1 MPVLDDAV
9 EELQLGD
16 HLDTEQ
22 SEVEEEIGEFKPG
35 ELCPIDATN
44 NRIDLDEDDGSGLT
58 REEKENCLKGLAAE
72 AAKRDLTS
80 RRLEVRDA
88 WKARYFDRGN
98 QYLLP
103 GPKGTWVLPQ
113 QVLGGQSFD
122 EHSTE
127 TNIYLAFRDTITA
140 ALTAGLPSV
149 RFEASNPNNPADL
162 SGADNAEKAR
172 KLIERDNDMVPIQGE
187 IGRYLWTDGR
197 AMIYVRHVVDSQRFG
212 FINPDLPEIADE
224 LAYLPEE
231 GGEGPMTD
239 LGFNKE
245 PRGQEV
251 IEAFGALETKVP
263 IQSRNIHETDY
274 VQLSRE
280 FDITRLKA
288 KYPKK
293 ADQIQAM
300 AAPTAESDYERLART
315 SIMMGMRPSNMT
327 NDAMTYNATEQLTW
341 VRPSFFFAEK
351 DERKRNWLWDT
362 FGDQGA
368 MIAICGQTLCEAR
381 VECLDDHWTMVHAR
395 PGDGMH
401 RPAIGS
407 PIIPIQEK
415 LNDCMD
421 LVHESFMHLIPRI
434 WVDPSIDL
442 EAVTGTQRR
451 PGQYVKAPKARTE
464 KDIGA
469 NFFPEPQIQIAEGLL
484 VYIEKLFGEFAQFL
498 CGAFPA
504 LFGGNTGS
512 NDTASGIAQQR
523 DQALGRIGL
532 TWRNMKAAY
541 ARIMRQAVQAA
552 AEHRK
557 ERMTGEI
564 KGASGSKMQ
573 LSLDPND
580 LKGNVR
586 CFPDTDENFP
596 ESWVAQRAV
605 WTNLLTMAGSN
616 PVFAK
621 VLATAQNLRLAKD
634 KVGTPELVIPGAQA
648 NEKQLGEIMLL
659 LNGAPIPN
667 PAVDEA
673 KAKLAAIIQQHVQ
686 AGPQP
691 NAAGTGT
698 DPQLEAEGNMLQA
711 QIQTLPPQVSSVPI
725 GKLDDH
731 AAEMDT
737 IETWANSPEG
747 IKAKAEHP
755 DGFANVELHYDEH
768 AAALAAKN
776 AGNAPQPE
784 KPVSVSLAG
793 KDLPPEGLVQLAA
806 KVGIK
811 LDLNQLKQEQAKED
825 AKQAAELEAKKRQP
839 AQPGSAETQGA

>member
-1 MPVLDDAV
+1 
-9 EELQLGD
+9 
-16 HLDTEQ
+16 
-22 SEVEEEIGEFKPG
+22 
-35 ELCPIDATN
+35 
-44 NRIDLDEDDGSGLT
+44 
-58 REEKENCLKGLAAE
+58 
-72 AAKRDLTS
+72 
-80 RRLEVRDA
+80 
-88 WKARYFDRGN
+88 
-98 QYLLP
+98 
-103 GPKGTWVLPQ
+103 
-113 QVLGGQSFD
+113 
-122 EHSTE
+122 
-127 TNIYLAFRDTITA
+127 
-140 ALTAGLPSV
+140 
-149 RFEASNPNNPADL
+149 
-162 SGADNAEKAR
+162 
-172 KLIERDNDMVPIQGE
+172 MV
-187 IGRYLWTDGR
+187 YT
-197 AMIYVRHVVDSQRFG
+197 RHVIDSQRFG
-212 FINPDLPEIADE
+212 YCNPDLPEIEDE

-231 GGEGPMTD
+231 GGEGPAED
-239 LGFNKE
+239 LSLDKE

-251 IEAFGALETKVP
+251 IDPFGALETKIP
-263 IQSRNIHETDY
+263 IQSRNIHEVDY

-280 FDITRLKA
+280 FDTTRLKA

-293 ADQIQAM
+293 ADEIQAM
-300 AAPTAESDYERLART
+300 TSPTAESDYERLART

-327 NDAMTYNATEQLTW
+327 NDAMTYNTTEQLTW
-341 VRPSFFFAEK
+341 VRPSFFFEEK

-362 FGDQGA
+362 FGDTGA
-368 MIAICGQTLCEAR
+368 MIAICGTTFCEAR
-381 VECLDDHWTMVHAR
+381 RESLDDHWTLVHAR

-407 PIIPIQEK
+407 PVMPIQEK

-434 WVDPSIDL
+434 WVDPAIDL
-442 EAVTGTQRR
+442 EAMTATKRR

-464 KDIGA
+464 KEIGA
-469 NFFPEPQIQIAEGLL
+469 NFWAEPQLQLAEGLL

-557 ERMTGEI
+557 ERMTGEV
-564 KGASGSKMQ
+564 KGTGGSKSQ

-580 LKGNVR
+580 LKGNIR

-605 WTNLLTMAGSN
+605 WQNLIQAAGAN

-667 PAVDEA
+667 PQVDEA
-673 KAKLAAIIQQHVQ
+673 KAKLAAIVQQHVQ
-686 AGPQP
+686 NGPQP
-691 NAAGTGT
+691 TAGGTGT
-698 DPQLEAEGNMLQA
+698 DPQLEAEGNQLAQ
-711 QIQTLPPQVSSVPI
+711 QIQTLPPLVSSVPI

-737 IETWANSPEG
+737 IETFANSPEG
-747 IKAKAEHP
+747 IKAKAEEP
-755 DGFANVELHYDEH
+755 EGWANVELHYDEH

-776 AGNAPQPE
+776 AQNAPQPQ
-784 KPVSVSLAG
+784 KPVSVSLSG
-793 KDLPPEGLVQLAA
+793 KDLPLEGLVQLAA
-806 KVGIK
+806 QVGIK
-811 LDLNQLKQEQAKED
+811 LDLNAMKAEQAAND
-825 AKQAAELEAKKRQP
+825 AADAAAKAAKPATGNAGP
-839 AQPGSAETQGA
+839 AQGGT